1 MKAPDSEHAVEV
13 GGRGHYVVFAGQEK
27 GRHFWS
33 PQLVMNVEA
42 VEADEHKSEL
52 RGLFGPQPAVWT
64 GFAAFYA
71 LSIFVAVVGG
81 TWGAAQVALDLNPS
95 GFIFCGVGMVSLAL
109 SYVVAWQGQRLGK
122 EEMYA
127 LRRHMDA
134 QLDGLSL
141 HEAE

>member
-1 MKAPDSEHAVEV
+1 MEV
-13 GGRGHYVVFAGQEK
+13 SGRGHYVVFAGHEK
-27 GRHFWS
+27 DRHFWS

-42 VEADEHKSEL
+42 VEADENTCEL

-81 TWGAAQVALDLNPS
+81 SWGGAQMALDLNPS
-95 GFIFCGVGMVSLAL
+95 GFIFCGVGLVAFIL

-122 EEMYA
+122 DEMHQ
-127 LRRHMDA
+127 LRQYMDA
-134 QLDGLSL
+134 QLAGLTL
-141 HEAE
+141 DEEA